1 MTVDKRRAQYVPL
14 DTRIAFGKTAERL
27 KKKYG
32 KDGLLTWVLFL
43 AAAKRANVQ
52 GVFEYTSEV
61 EGWQLLGLPYP
72 DTPGFSLDA
81 FFGFTGRGGGTR
93 LVRHGSCR
101 RVSVVNWK
109 SWNDEWKKQQGS
121 ERNTRKQEENAREIG
136 AESAHGAR
144 TEVEGEVDLEVEGE
158 VEAVR
163 NGPGFFSKQAAA
175 RLEKLMDTTPVP
187 AVIPVIATR
196 EVA

>member
-1 MTVDKRRAQYVPL
+1 MTEDGRRAQYVPL
-14 DTRIAFGKTAERL
+14 NTRIAFGKTAERL

-32 KDGLLTWVLFL
+32 NDGLLTWVLFL

-72 DTPGFSLDA
+72 STPGFSLDA

-101 RVSVVNWK
+101 RVSAVNWK

-121 ERNTRKQEENAREIG
+121 ERNARKQEENARDLG
-136 AESAHGAR
+136 AESAQNAR
-144 TEVEGEVDLEVEGE
+144 TEVEGEVELEVEGE
-158 VEAVR
+158 IEAEA
-163 NGPGFFSKQAAA
+163 NGPGFFTKQAQA
-175 RLEKLMDTTPVP
+175 RL
-187 AVIPVIATR
+187 R